1 MFPQSV
7 WMDELM
13 QSHDHT
19 GHLFDFC
26 KVTLVASVWNYT
38 GFTGLTFLHCAF
50 WNVSSKCQPGLMHCH
65 SGRTVCTFSNVSS
78 NWLPL
83 RVQSNIANNCPSDN
97 LVAFIQFFPM
107 FEITQVAL
115 DFDFFH
121 SAFSNVSS
129 NWLPLRMQ
137 SHIGCIYSTFPHV
150 WKLLTWWICGIF
162 LSRESINKSEDSHDT
177 SLKAN
182 AENSCKQIGIL

>member
-1 MFPQSV
+1 MPSPHCNFPIVHWLYLFNFSDV
-7 WMDELM
+7 W
-13 QSHDHT
+13 
-19 GHLFDFC
+19 
-26 KVTLVASVWNYT
+26 K
-38 GFTGLTFLHCAF
+38 
-50 WNVSSKCQPGLMHCH
+50 
-65 SGRTVCTFSNVSS
+65 S
-78 NWLPL
+78 NWLHFFSAMRFQML
-83 RVQSNIANNCPSDN
+83 AGNQSIWEAFSSDN

-137 SHIGCIYSTFPHV
+137 SHIGCIYLTFPHV

>member
-1 MFPQSV
+1 MFQITLTALV
-7 WMDELM
+7 WLCI
-13 QSHDHT
+13 
-19 GHLFDFC
+19 F
-26 KVTLVASVWNYT
+26 
-38 GFTGLTFLHCAF
+38 
-50 WNVSSKCQPGLMHCH
+50 
-65 SGRTVCTFSNVSS
+65 NVSS
-78 NWLPL
+78 NCLPL
-83 RVQSNIANNCPSDN
+83 RMRGHIGCIYSTFPMFESPTGCTFSLLCVFKCLYKLPAGNQSIWEACPSDN

-115 DFDFFH
+115 DFDFFD